1 MGTYEIAFLVSVP
14 SLALLIGIAWFCTI
28 YFHQRFYRSIMWAG
42 NSVRSFTIDLMHEQV
57 RYFDRN
63 KIRQLRVMTLNEFL
77 SQFNRT
83 DRNKLSAWIS
93 SAFRKR
99 NFEEIYLPAH
109 VKIDRTN
116 RYVFTV
122 LKLIEVNKSEQILH
136 IDSYLFR
143 YLNRKSKAGYF
154 MGESALPEINQFLK
168 FIRFRHGTAIN
179 FTFSVVSKNNIRNSL
194 DYLLDQQLKEV
205 TLVCA
210 NSQQRYL
217 YANKDSEFT
226 LVDLK
231 SKSNNASD
239 KLVNRILNAL
249 RRFLEL
255 NSLSDRVLI
264 HVGVVHV
271 NEYPYKADR
280 LIAMAQEMSETAV
293 NKNVLLVTYS
303 KELVEAKATTHRLS
317 EIEQI
322 IKSKQISYGFQSVYD
337 VRKERLLGFLSSSW
351 VKDTKTKMI
360 DVYNRSTSE
369 EEQKKLVNM
378 MTHDVVMR
386 YKNISSDNNKI
397 LFMNSK
403 FMDAISFMRSIRNK
417 VAFKIAPCFDEYDID
432 YYLKHQQDFFEIIRA
447 LKFRGFFPCLKLT
460 DRSIVLDQKVYA
472 QFEYFIVNLK
482 FDHEDNKKRGNS
494 PALIG
499 YRAIVEKLLRYNKPI
514 IVTQIDSLTLAEIV
528 IRSGMSCLA
537 GEAVAPVSQTLVVP
551 TTKNVLKMRKML
563 E

>member
-14 SLALLIGIAWFCTI
+14 SLAFLIGIAWFCTI
-28 YFHQRFYRSIMWAG
+28 YFHHRFYRSIMWAG
-42 NSVRSFTIDLMHEQV
+42 NSVRSFVIDVKHEQV

-63 KIRQLRVMTLNEFL
+63 KIRKLRTMTLNEFL
-77 SQFNRT
+77 SQFSKP

-93 SAFRKR
+93 SAFRKK
-99 NFEEIYLPAH
+99 NFEETYLPTR

-116 RYVFTV
+116 HFVFTI
-122 LKLIEVNKSEQILH
+122 LKMVEIKKSEEILH

-143 YLNRKSKAGYF
+143 YLNRQNKAGYF

-168 FIRFRHGTAIN
+168 FIRFRRGAVIN
-179 FTFSVVSKNNIRNSL
+179 FTFSLVSKNNIRNPL
-194 DYLLDQQLKEV
+194 DYLLAQQLKEI

-210 NSQQRYL
+210 NSPQRYL
-217 YANKDSEFT
+217 YANKDSEFA

-231 SKSNNASD
+231 SKSNNTSD
-239 KLVNRILNAL
+239 KLVNRILKAIN
-249 RRFLEL
+249 RFLEL

-271 NEYPYKADR
+271 NEYPQKADQ
-280 LIAMAQEMSETAV
+280 LIAMAQEMSEMAI
-293 NKNVLLVTYS
+293 NKNVLTVTYS
-303 KELVEAKATTHRLS
+303 KELVEAKATTQHLS

-322 IKSKQISYGFQSVYD
+322 LKNKQISYGFQSIYD
-337 VRKERLLGFLSSSW
+337 VRKERVLGFLSSSW
-351 VKDTKTKMI
+351 VKNSKTKMI

-369 EEQKKLVNM
+369 EEQKKLVNI
-378 MTHDVVMR
+378 MTHDVVAR
-386 YKNISSDNNKI
+386 YGSISADNNKI

-403 FMDAISFMRSIRNK
+403 FMDTISFMRSLRDK
-417 VAFKIAPCFDEYDID
+417 FAFKIAPCFDEYDID
-432 YYLKHQQDFFEIIRA
+432 YYLKHEQDFFEIIRA

-482 FDHEDNKKRGNS
+482 IDREDNKKRGNS

-499 YRAIVEKLLRYNKPI
+499 YRAIVEKLLRYEKPI
-514 IVTQIDSLTLAEIV
+514 IVSQADSWSLAEIV
-528 IRSGMSCLA
+528 IRSGISYLA

-551 TTKNVLKMRKML
+551 TTKNMLKMRKML